1 MERIN
6 MRKTWITLSII
17 TVLVIVV
24 GLILWGPIVSN
35 VEQPGYQ
42 VLLSEGKIEVRKY
55 NPMIVAEVF
64 VKGDRKDA
72 INQGFR
78 LLADYIFGNN
88 INNGNISMTAPVTQQ
103 QSQKIA
109 MTAPVSQHSKGNGWA
124 VQFIMP
130 SEYSMDTLP
139 KPINEEVIL
148 KTVPSR
154 TFVVYQFS
162 GLNTNENILLHE
174 NKLKAYLSTKDMKVL
189 SAPVYAFYNPP
200 WTLPFLRRNEVLI
213 EIEE

>member
-1 MERIN
+1 